1 MEEVYIKGQYRK
13 SIFTSDSGYI
23 IGIFKVSETNDEEL
37 DIYINR
43 TITFTGY
50 FHELNEVDT
59 YKFYGKLVNHPK
71 YGEQFLVEHYDRLMP
86 EEKDSIVEFLSG
98 GLFKGIGE
106 AKAKRIVDVLGKDT
120 FSIIL
125 ENPSN
130 LVLIPTITEKNAKT
144 LHDKLMEYE
153 SSYETILYLNNLGFS
168 TKDSM
173 IVYNY
178 YKEKTISVVE
188 EDIYILIEDVYEMTY
203 KKIDSISKKI
213 GIKPDD
219 ERRIDAS
226 ILYIMRELSNT
237 LGHCYFSLDEIYSYL
252 PRVLGVRITKEIFQ
266 ERVNELILNLK
277 IKKYQDNYYVMEMY
291 EAETLIV
298 KRFQILNHAK
308 DNVCKDLDSR
318 ITKLEDYFRIT
329 YNKDQ
334 RKAIEES
341 FYKNILI
348 ITGGPGTGKTTI
360 IKAILELYKD
370 VNKLS
375 YEKLQD
381 KVALLAPTGRA
392 AKRMSETTLLKAS
405 TIHRFLK
412 WNKDNDTFQVNEYN
426 KSKVEFVLVDEA
438 SMIDTYLFSNLLRGL
453 SVNTKIILVGDYDQL
468 PSVGPGQLLH
478 DFICSNVLPVIELKE
493 LYRQGADSNIITLS
507 SDIRNDSLS
516 KDLFN
521 ESDDLTFI
529 ECDSSEIMNYICDVS
544 STYKDYSYKKFQI
557 LAPMYKTQNGIDLIN
572 QNVQKI
578 FNKKEAKKAE
588 IKVGEVTYRE
598 GDKVIQLTNMPD
610 DNVYNGDIG
619 IITRI
624 VTRPNKEIYID
635 FDDNIVKY
643 TPANFYKFKLAYA
656 ISIHKSQGS
665 EFDIVVIPLTRDYK
679 KMLYRKLIYTG
690 ITRSKTKL
698 YLIGE
703 YKALELAVANNKND
717 IRRTGI
723 KDFLISGINGE

>member
-188 EDIYILIEDVYEMTY
+188 EDIYMLIEDVYEMTY

-252 PRVLGVRITKEIFQ
+252 PRVLGVRITKDIFQ
-266 ERVNELILNLK
+266 ERINELILNLK

-507 SDIRNDSLS
+507 SDIRNEALC

-521 ESDDLTFI
+521 EIDDLTFI

-544 STYKDYSYKKFQI
+544 STYKDYSYKNFQI
-557 LAPMYKTQNGIDLIN
+557 LAPMYKTKNGIDLIN

-578 FNKKEAKKAE
+578 FNKKDAKKAE

-723 KDFLISGINGE
+723 KDFLISGINEE

>member
-188 EDIYILIEDVYEMTY
+188 EDIYMLIEDVYEMTY

-252 PRVLGVRITKEIFQ
+252 TRVLGVRITKDIFQ

-507 SDIRNDSLS
+507 SDIRNDSLC

-544 STYKDYSYKKFQI
+544 STYKDYSYKNFQI

-635 FDDNIVKY
+635 FDNNIVKY

-723 KDFLISGINGE
+723 KYFLISGINGE

>member
-188 EDIYILIEDVYEMTY
+188 EDIYMLIEDVYEMTY

-252 PRVLGVRITKEIFQ
+252 PRVLGVRITKDIFQ
-266 ERVNELILNLK
+266 ERINELILNLK

-507 SDIRNDSLS
+507 SDIRNEALC

-529 ECDSSEIMNYICDVS
+529 ELDSSEIMNYICDVS
-544 STYKDYSYKKFQI
+544 STYKDYSYKNFQI

-578 FNKKEAKKAE
+578 FNKKDAKKAE

-723 KDFLISGINGE
+723 KDFLISGINEE

>member
-188 EDIYILIEDVYEMTY
+188 EDIYMLIEDVYEMTY

-252 PRVLGVRITKEIFQ
+252 PRVLGVRIT
-266 ERVNELILNLK
+266 
-277 IKKYQDNYYVMEMY
+277 
-291 EAETLIV
+291 
-298 KRFQILNHAK
+298 
-308 DNVCKDLDSR
+308 
-318 ITKLEDYFRIT
+318 
-329 YNKDQ
+329 
-334 RKAIEES
+334 
-341 FYKNILI
+341 
-348 ITGGPGTGKTTI
+348 
-360 IKAILELYKD
+360 
-370 VNKLS
+370 
-375 YEKLQD
+375 
-381 KVALLAPTGRA
+381 
-392 AKRMSETTLLKAS
+392 
-405 TIHRFLK
+405 
-412 WNKDNDTFQVNEYN
+412 
-426 KSKVEFVLVDEA
+426 
-438 SMIDTYLFSNLLRGL
+438 
-453 SVNTKIILVGDYDQL
+453 
-468 PSVGPGQLLH
+468 
-478 DFICSNVLPVIELKE
+478 
-493 LYRQGADSNIITLS
+493 
-507 SDIRNDSLS
+507 
-516 KDLFN
+516 
-521 ESDDLTFI
+521 
-529 ECDSSEIMNYICDVS
+529 
-544 STYKDYSYKKFQI
+544 
-557 LAPMYKTQNGIDLIN
+557 
-572 QNVQKI
+572 
-578 FNKKEAKKAE
+578 
-588 IKVGEVTYRE
+588 
-598 GDKVIQLTNMPD
+598 
-610 DNVYNGDIG
+610 
-619 IITRI
+619 
-624 VTRPNKEIYID
+624 
-635 FDDNIVKY
+635 
-643 TPANFYKFKLAYA
+643 
-656 ISIHKSQGS
+656 
-665 EFDIVVIPLTRDYK
+665 
-679 KMLYRKLIYTG
+679 
-690 ITRSKTKL
+690 
-698 YLIGE
+698 
-703 YKALELAVANNKND
+703 
-717 IRRTGI
+717 
-723 KDFLISGINGE
+723 